1 MLPHAILG
9 LARVGAS
16 VGSALRKTKEVIVVP
31 KDRNNKAVMTA
42 WENSEFER
50 EAMKNVDSLYRT
62 ARRMT
67 RNEQDAEDLVQ
78 ETYFRAFR
86 SAHTFRL
93 GTNMRAWLFRILHNT
108 HVNMNRAKW
117 STSESSIDDLEE
129 FYLYNRANRSGNPL
143 PESAEDEVFR
153 ELVDSDITA
162 AIEQL
167 PPQFRIAVLL
177 CDVEGLSYREIAD
190 VTNVPI
196 GTVMSRLSRG
206 RRLLQK
212 ELWQYSSSATGLQ
225 VQAGR
230 SGEVA

>member
-1 MLPHAILG
+1 
-9 LARVGAS
+9 
-16 VGSALRKTKEVIVVP
+16 
-31 KDRNNKAVMTA
+31 MTA
-42 WENSEFER
+42 SENSEFER
-50 EAMKNVDSLYRT
+50 EAMNNVDSLYRT

-86 SAHTFRL
+86 SAHTFQL

-117 STSESSIDDLEE
+117 SRSESSIDDLEE
-129 FYLYNRANRSGNPL
+129 FYLYNRTNRSENPL
-143 PESAEDEVFR
+143 PESAEDAVFR
-153 ELVDSDITA
+153 DLVDSDITS

-177 CDVEGLSYREIAD
+177 CDVEGLSYREIAK
-190 VTNVPI
+190 VTDVPI

-212 ELWQYSSSATGLQ
+212 ELWQYSRSAVGLQ
-225 VQAGR
+225 MQAGNC
-230 SGEVA
+230 GEVA

>member
-1 MLPHAILG
+1 M
-9 LARVGAS
+9 
-16 VGSALRKTKEVIVVP
+16 LRKNPSK
-31 KDRNNKAVMTA
+31 NKAVMSA
-42 WENSEFER
+42 SENLEFEH
-50 EAMKNVDSLYRT
+50 EAMKHVDSLYRT

-67 RNEQDAEDLVQ
+67 RDERDAEDLVQ

-86 SAHTFRL
+86 SAHTFQL

-117 STSESSIDDLEE
+117 STSESSIEELEE
-129 FYLYNRANRSGNPL
+129 FYLYDRMIGSESPL
-143 PESAEDEVFR
+143 PESAEDAVFR
-153 ELVDSDITA
+153 ELVDADITA

-190 VTNVPI
+190 VTDVPI

-206 RRLLQK
+206 RKLLQK
-212 ELWQYSSSATGLQ
+212 ELWQYSSSTTGLQ
-225 VQAGR
+225 ARAG
-230 SGEVA
+230 S